1 MITIFLLFFIFS
13 VFIIIW
19 FIIYI
24 ITIFQKYKENLQNEF
39 DDTIKNVKDPNIF
52 KQLKDG
58 NTVSRITINGYIDIN
73 VLKKKVQD
81 QQRLVDDLNKE
92 INESDFVNQINIIK
106 KKAVLLKNENDK
118 LNEELTSLE
127 DEFDRIVNTATT
139 NKNGILLLK
148 IKSRFHPNTNKKS
161 LLDYIYSDI
170 DDPFNIISNN

>member
-1 MITIFLLFFIFS
+1 MITILLLFFILS

-24 ITIFQKYKENLQNEF
+24 LTIFGEYQEDLQDELKNNLTN
-39 DDTIKNVKDPNIF
+39 IKDPIIF

-73 VLKKKVQD
+73 VLKKKVSD
-81 QQRLVDDLNKE
+81 QQKLVDDLEKE
-92 INESDFVNQINIIK
+92 INESNFNKQISNIR
-106 KKAVLLKNENDK
+106 KKAVLLKNENDV
-118 LNEELTSLE
+118 LNNELSSIE

-148 IKSRFHPNTNKKS
+148 IKSRFHPNSNKKS
-161 LLDYIYSDI
+161 LLDYIYNDI
-170 DDPFNIISNN
+170 NDPFNIISD

>member
-1 MITIFLLFFIFS
+1 MFFIFS

-24 ITIFQKYKENLQNEF
+24 LTIFGKYKENLKNNLE
-39 DDTIKNVKDPNIF
+39 DTLKDVKNPDIF
-52 KQLKDG
+52 KQLKTGD
-58 NTVSRITINGYIDIN
+58 NVSRILINGYIDIN
-73 VLKKKVQD
+73 ILKENVKK
-81 QQRLVDDLNKE
+81 QQQLVDDLEKE
-92 INESDFVNQINIIK
+92 INESKFDKQINDIK
-106 KKAVLLKNENDK
+106 KKAILLKNENDA
-118 LNEELTSLE
+118 LNEELSSIE

-148 IKSRFHPNTNKKS
+148 IKSRFHTTTTKKS